1 MIDTNELRMLMQ
13 DFKLA
18 GSPMFVQTAQMGE
31 LLDRLEAAEKR
42 TTKLEERCA
51 VLTDSLRLA
60 VRQNNHD
67 MLMTAEELRSCE
79 VTLEETK

>member
-60 VRQNNHD
+60 VRQNDHD

-79 VTLEETK
+79 VALEETK

>member
-1 MIDTNELRMLMQ
+1 MIDTKELRKAITRHGTRILNE
-13 DFKLA
+13 DE
-18 GSPMFVQTAQMGE
+18 VTE

-42 TTKLEERCA
+42 TAKLEERCA

-67 MLMTAEELRSCE
+67 MLMIAEELRACE
-79 VTLEETK
+79 VTLEKSK